1 MSKSQP
7 QPQQNRDIAATF
19 AKGMA
24 VLAAFDGTSPGL
36 TLADLARITGQ
47 DRATVRRGA
56 LTLVQLGYLR
66 LQGRQFTLTPKILS
80 LASGFL
86 QANQFGR
93 LIQPVLN
100 HQAAQLGAE
109 IKLAMRDGADVLL
122 LAQSTVG
129 HGPGQSMVS
138 FGFMPGNRM
147 PLLHTSLGR
156 MLLACDPPEVAE
168 ALVRAAPLPR
178 HTQQSLDDPGA
189 ILDRIAQARRDGFN
203 MTDGEFE
210 AGIIGFSVPISQPGA
225 LAVVVGSNLPRGRE
239 GTIDQDKVLRILQS
253 CAADLR
259 QNGGLDGL

>member
-1 MSKSQP
+1 MSLP
-7 QPQQNRDIAATF
+7 LQNRDIAATF

-24 VLAAFDGTSPGL
+24 VLAAFDGHQPSL

-47 DRATVRRGA
+47 DRAAVRRAA

-66 LQGRQFTLTPKILS
+66 QQDRQFALTPKILS
-80 LASGFL
+80 LTNGFL

-93 LIQPVLN
+93 LVQPVLN

-129 HGPGQSMVS
+129 RGQVS

-156 MLLACDPPEVAE
+156 MLLACEPADVAE
-168 ALVRAAPLPR
+168 DLVHAAPLPR
-178 HTQQSLDDPGA
+178 HTEQSMDDPVTILAA
-189 ILDRIAQARRDGFN
+189 IARTRRDGFN
-203 MTDGEFE
+203 VTDGEFE
-210 AGIIGFSVPISQPGA
+210 AGIIGFSVPVSRPGA
-225 LAVVVGSNLPRGRE
+225 PPIVVGSNAPGGRA
-239 GTIDQDKVLRILQS
+239 GTADQDHFLRNLQS
-253 CAADLR
+253 CAAELR
-259 QNGGLDGL
+259 QNGGLDML

>member
-66 LQGRQFTLTPKILS
+66 LQGRQFALTPKILS